1 MFRKCKRLAR
11 KYWNKLIGKEV
22 KPIVIPDI
30 LHDALVD
37 IGIPNAISFSYDAQK
52 KKTLSFVSSM
62 KAEASFDYFYSSSV
76 NQCNIYNSVYAC
88 LLLGLYNELNKSSK
102 EEKEQLVAY
111 FDSFQNPKDGMFYD
125 TRIDGDT
132 YRTCNWWGAEHLCP
146 HIIAVY
152 CALGAKPKYEF
163 DWVKKYYDY
172 KVLKDLLDTC
182 DWESAIPNE
191 NDIDNKIMN
200 VGVMLQYQ
208 RDFWNDKEAGAAVE
222 YLKTYLR
229 GKLKQETGMW
239 GTYDINDKEELPRMI
254 QFSYHLF
261 RIFMYD
267 NEKMLSPK
275 HIIDNI
281 IKSQNKYGGFGAS
294 LNSSACEDI
303 DAIDVLIYTANQ
315 IDYRKTDIIRCLSYA
330 LQFVLTNQ
338 NEDGGFVFRRDEE
351 FSYGHHLLSSKKNES
366 GMFPTWFRTLCLAYM
381 ARYMGDK
388 NYSFVNAP
396 GY

>member
-11 KYWNKLIGKEV
+11 KYWNKLTGKEI
-22 KPIVIPDI
+22 KPVETPDI
-30 LHDALVD
+30 LHDALVE
-37 IGIPNAISFSYDAQK
+37 IGIPNAISFSYDIQK
-52 KKTLSFVSSM
+52 KKTLSFVSTM
-62 KAEASFDYFYSSSV
+62 KAEAPYEYLYSASV
-76 NQCNIYNSVYAC
+76 KQGNIYNSVYAC
-88 LLLGLYNELNKSSK
+88 LLLDLYGELDKLSK
-102 EEKEQLVAY
+102 EGNAQWVAY
-111 FDSFQNPKDGMFYD
+111 FDSFQSSEDGLFYD
-125 TRIDGDT
+125 SRIDGNT

-146 HIIAVY
+146 HIIAAY
-152 CALGAKPKYEF
+152 TALGAKPKYEF
-163 DWVKKYYDY
+163 EWVKKYYDK
-172 KVLKDLLDTC
+172 KVLKELLDSC

-208 RDFWNDKEAGAAVE
+208 RDFWDDKEARKAVD

-229 GKLKQETGMW
+229 EKLKSETGMW
-239 GTYDINDKEELPRMI
+239 GTYDVNEKEELPRMI

-267 NEKMLSPK
+267 KEMMISPER
-275 HIIDNI
+275 IIDNI

-315 IDYRKTDIIRCLSYA
+315 VDYRKTDIIRCLSYA
-330 LQFVLTNQ
+330 LQFVLANQ
-338 NEDGGFVFRRDEE
+338 NADGGFVFRRDEA
-351 FSYGHHLLSSKKNES
+351 FGYGHHLLSSKKNES

-381 ARYMGDK
+381 ARYMGDN
-388 NYSFVNAP
+388 NYKFVNAP